1 MCSDKRVMGV
11 QDVLDFW
18 FGTPGS
24 AIWNTARKEWFTKR
38 DGFDATIRD
47 TFLPTWQAAHEG
59 TPQGTHQGA
68 HQGAPDDWSATPEG
82 ACARL
87 ILLDQFPRNMFRG
100 DARSFATDAQA
111 QALARRML
119 AQGWDRELPTPW
131 HRMFCYL
138 PFEHAESPEAQEI
151 SVRAYTTLREDT
163 GGAVDGVEWA
173 VKHQEIIARFG
184 RFPHRNA
191 VLGRASTDEELAFL
205 KQPGS
210 SF

>member
-1 MCSDKRVMGV
+1 MCSDRRILGAR
-11 QDVLDFW
+11 DVLDFW
-18 FGTPGS
+18 FGTPDA
-24 AIWNTARKEWFTKR
+24 AIWNTSRREWFTKR
-38 DGFDATIRD
+38 DAFDATVRD
-47 TFLPTWQAAHEG
+47 TFLPTWQGAHE
-59 TPQGTHQGA
+59 
-68 HQGAPDDWSATPEG
+68 GAPDDWSATPEG
-82 ACARL
+82 TCARL

-100 DARSFATDAQA
+100 DPRSFATDAQA

-138 PFEHAESPEAQEI
+138 PFEHAESPEAQDI
-151 SVRAYTTLREDT
+151 AVREYTALREDT
-163 GGAVDGVEWA
+163 AGEVDGVEWA
-173 VKHQEIIARFG
+173 IKHQEIIARFG

-191 VLGRASTDEELAFL
+191 VLGRASTDDELAFL

>member
-1 MCSDKRVMGV
+1 MCSVKHVKGA

-38 DGFDATIRD
+38 DAFDATIRD
-47 TFLPTWQAAHEG
+47 TFLPTWQAAYE
-59 TPQGTHQGA
+59 GA
-68 HQGAPDDWSATPEG
+68 HDGAADDWSSTPEG
-82 ACARL
+82 TCARL

-100 DARSFATDAQA
+100 DPRTFATDAQA

-138 PFEHAESPEAQEI
+138 PFEHAESPEAQDI
-151 SVRAYTTLREDT
+151 AVREYITLREDT
-163 GGAVDGVEWA
+163 GGEVDSVEWA

-191 VLGRASTDEELAFL
+191 VLGRASTDDELAFL

>member
-1 MCSDKRVMGV
+1 MSSVKTAR
-11 QDVLDFW
+11 DVLDFW
-18 FGTPGS
+18 FGTPGA

-38 DGFDATIRD
+38 DDFDATIRD
-47 TFLPTWQAAHEG
+47 AFLPTWQAAHD
-59 TPQGTHQGA
+59 GA
-68 HQGAPDDWSATPEG
+68 HQGAPEDWSTTPEG

-100 DARSFATDAQA
+100 DPRSFATDPQA

-151 SVRAYTTLREDT
+151 AVREYTALREAT
-163 GGAVDGVEWA
+163 GGEVDGVEWA
-173 VKHQEIIARFG
+173 VKHQQIIARFG

-191 VLGRASTDEELAFL
+191 ALGRASTDEELAFL

>member
-1 MCSDKRVMGV
+1 MCSVKHVKGA

-38 DGFDATIRD
+38 DAFDATIRD
-47 TFLPTWQAAHEG
+47 TFLPTWQAAYE
-59 TPQGTHQGA
+59 GA
-68 HQGAPDDWSATPEG
+68 HDGAADDWSSTPEG
-82 ACARL
+82 TCARL

-100 DARSFATDAQA
+100 DPRTFATDAQA
-111 QALARRML
+111 QALARWML

-138 PFEHAESPEAQEI
+138 PFEHAESPEAQDI
-151 SVRAYTTLREDT
+151 AVREYITLREDT
-163 GGAVDGVEWA
+163 GGEVDSVEWA

-191 VLGRASTDEELAFL
+191 VLGRASTDDELAFL